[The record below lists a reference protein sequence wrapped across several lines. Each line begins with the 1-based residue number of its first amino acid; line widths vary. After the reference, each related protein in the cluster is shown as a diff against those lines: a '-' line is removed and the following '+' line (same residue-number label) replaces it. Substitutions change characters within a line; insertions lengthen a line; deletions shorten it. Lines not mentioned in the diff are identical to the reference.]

1 MKSALVLLM
10 IGSLTVD
17 ASESFSHK
25 DWQVVCDN
33 THTCRMAG
41 YTEYTLDNRYFPLS
55 MLFERKA
62 GAQSQ
67 IDGYIQIAESEEESD
82 LNTLKNRTLK
92 MSVGKQTYLIDIS
105 QKLPQAQ
112 TDIIINALRNG
123 EQIGFIYGDTYR
135 WDFSQKGSFA
145 SMLKMDDYQKRIGTV
160 GAFYKK
166 GERDEGSVL
175 RPKSKPVI
183 RAPRIYADFKAGS
196 TPPEVAFTEKDK
208 QLLQYLLGK
217 YYAEDG
223 EQSECWMSAEEAKET
238 LRVYKVTDQLA
249 VASQE
254 CWRAAYN
261 YADAF
266 WLINVKPPFEP
277 KMITQ
282 ASGLF
287 IAEDGTLRL
296 FTSYK
301 GRGLGDCWD
310 REEWVWDGRDFVDAH
325 YTTTGLCMGFP
336 GGAWDLP
343 ALVTEVKVEDISN

>member
-1 MKSALVLLM
+1 MKSVLALLM

-55 MLFERKA
+55 MLFVRKA

-67 IDGYIQIAESEEESD
+67 IDGYIQIAECGEESD
-82 LNTLKNRTLK
+82 LKSMKNRSLK
-92 MSVGKQTYLIDIS
+92 MSVDQQDYLVDLS
-105 QKLPQAQ
+105 KKLPQAQ
-112 TDIIINALRNG
+112 TDILINALSRG
-123 EQIGFIYGDTYR
+123 KQIGFVFGDTYR

-145 SMLKMDDYQKRIGTV
+145 CMLRMDDYQKRIGTV
-160 GAFYKK
+160 GAVYKK
-166 GERDEGSVL
+166 GEQNEGSVL
-175 RPKSKPVI
+175 PPEPKPVI
-183 RAPRIYADFKAGS
+183 YAPRVSPDSKAGR
-196 TPPEVAFTEKDK
+196 TPPEVAYSEKERK
-208 QLLQYLLGK
+208 LLQYLLGK

-223 EQSECWMSAEEAKET
+223 EQSECWMSGEEAKET
-238 LRVYKVTDQLA
+238 LKVYRLTDQLA

-266 WLINVKPPFEP
+266 WLINAKPPFEP
-277 KMITQ
+277 RMITQ

-287 IAEDGTLRL
+287 IAEDGTLHL
-296 FTSYK
+296 STAYK
-301 GRGLGDCWD
+301 GRGVGDCWGRD
-310 REEWVWDGRDFVDAH
+310 EWVWNGKDFVDAL
-325 YTTTGLCMGFP
+325 YTTTGLCRGFA

-343 ALVTEVKVEDISN
+343 TLVTEVKVEDTSR